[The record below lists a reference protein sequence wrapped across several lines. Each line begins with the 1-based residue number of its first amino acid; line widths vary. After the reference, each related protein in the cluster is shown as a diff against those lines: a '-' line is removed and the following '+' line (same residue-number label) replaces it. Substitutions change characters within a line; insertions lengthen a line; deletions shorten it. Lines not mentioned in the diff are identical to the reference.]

1 MGDAASGSPGD
12 GSPGAGGP
20 GGSSSGGNSGG
31 ASSGEGSPGGSNPA
45 SGDPAGHGAQASLL
59 RTLMILTL
67 VSGLV
72 DAVSYLGLGRVFTAN
87 MTGNVVVLGFAAAG
101 APGFSAPASLTSLG
115 AFLLGA
121 ICAGRVGSRMS
132 RRGRLLMLAMMTEAV
147 LVSVTAVIALLSSTV
162 ASGAG
167 RYTVIA
173 VLAFAMGVRNATVRR
188 IAVPDMTTT
197 VLTMTL
203 TGLAA
208 DSSLAG
214 GTNKG
219 AGRRASAVAAM
230 LIGAFTGASLYL
242 HLGAGLPLVI
252 AAVAAAVAAVTF
264 RLGPAPGMLNAA
276 R

>member
-1 MGDAASGSPGD
+1 MSDAASGSPG
-12 GSPGAGGP
+12 
-20 GGSSSGGNSGG
+20 GGS
-31 ASSGEGSPGGSNPA
+31 PA

-59 RTLMILTL
+59 RTLLILTL

-132 RRGRLLMLAMMTEAV
+132 RRGRLLMLAMLTEAV
-147 LVSVTAVIALLSSTV
+147 LVSVTAAIAFLSSTV

-167 RYTVIA
+167 RYAVIA

-208 DSSLAG
+208 DSILAG

-230 LIGAFTGASLYL
+230 LIGAVTGAALYL
-242 HLGAGLPLVI
+242 HLGPGLPLLI
-252 AAVAAAVAAVTF
+252 AAVAAAVAAVSF
-264 RLGPAPGMLNAA
+264 RLSPAPGLLNAP